1 MSSSSASSDRH
12 SAPTRIRSAELAD
25 LDALVEIENR
35 CFDSDR
41 LSRRSFRHL
50 LTRGRAATLVAE
62 SGGVVVGYVLVLFS
76 HGTLHARIY
85 SLAVDPAARGLGL
98 GRDLVEAAEDAA
110 KDQECSEIRLEVRKD
125 NAEAIGLYESLGYR
139 RFGVLADYY
148 DDHEDAL
155 RYRKSL
161 ASQLGLDMVRV
172 PYYAQTTDFTCGPA
186 ALMMAMGALEHD
198 SPVALNRKLEL
209 RLWREATTI
218 FMMAGHGGCGPH
230 GLALSAWHRGFGVEV
245 YVNDRRPMLLDSV
258 RSPEKKEVMRLV
270 QEDMIEELEAHG
282 VPIHHRAVQP
292 DELAAFFARGGI
304 PLVLISS
311 YRIYREKFPHW
322 VVVTGFDTRYVYVH
336 DPFVDEE
343 EGESIADCINM
354 PIPRREFEAMSR
366 YGRANQR
373 AAVVIY
379 PQREEETA
387 GD

>member
-85 SLAVDPAARGLGL
+85 SLAVDPAARGQGL

>member
-12 SAPTRIRSAELAD
+12 SAPTRIRGAELTD

-85 SLAVDPAARGLGL
+85 SLAVDPAARGQGL

-186 ALMMAMGALEHD
+186 ALMMAMGALEPD

-304 PLVLISS
+304 PVVLISS

-379 PQREEETA
+379 PQRDEETA

>member
-1 MSSSSASSDRH
+1 MSSSSAASERR
-12 SAPTRIRSAELAD
+12 SAPTRIRAAELTD
-25 LDALVEIENR
+25 LDALVAIENL
-35 CFDSDR
+35 CFETDR

-62 SGGVVVGYVLVLFS
+62 RGGAVAGYVLVLFS

-85 SLAVDPAARGLGL
+85 SLAVDPAARGQGL
-98 GRDLVEAAEDAA
+98 GRDLVLAAEDAA

-125 NAEAIGLYESLGYR
+125 NEGAIGLYESLGYR
-139 RFGVLADYY
+139 RFGVLTDYY
-148 DDHEDAL
+148 EDHEDAV
-155 RYRKSL
+155 RCRKSL
-161 ASQLGLDMVRV
+161 APQLGLDMVRV

-186 ALMMAMGALEHD
+186 ALMMAMGALEQD
-198 SPVALNRKLEL
+198 SPVPLDRKLEL

-245 YVNDRRPMLLDSV
+245 YVNERRPMLLDSV

-270 QEDMIEELEAHG
+270 QEDMIEELEAHA
-282 VPIHHRAVQP
+282 VPIHHRALQSE
-292 DELAAFFARGGI
+292 ELAALFARGGI

-322 VVVTGFDTRYVYVH
+322 VVITGFDTRYIYVH

-379 PQREEETA
+379 PQREGGAA

>member
-1 MSSSSASSDRH
+1 MSSSSTTSDRH
-12 SAPTRIRSAELAD
+12 SAPTRVRAAELAD
-25 LDALVEIENR
+25 LEALVEIENR
-35 CFDSDR
+35 CFDTDR

-62 SGGVVVGYVLVLFS
+62 RGGAVVGYVLVLFS

-98 GRDLVEAAEDAA
+98 GRDLVLAAEDAA
-110 KDQECSEIRLEVRKD
+110 KDQACSEIRLEVRKD
-125 NAEAIGLYESLGYR
+125 NEGAIGLYESLGYR
-139 RFGVLADYY
+139 RFGVLSGYY
-148 DDHEDAL
+148 EDHEDAV

-161 ASQLGLDMVRV
+161 APQLGLDMVRV

-198 SPVALNRKLEL
+198 SPLALDRKLEL

-245 YVNDRRPMLLDSV
+245 YVNERRPMLLDSV

-270 QEDMIEELEAHG
+270 QEDMIEELAAHG
-282 VPIHHRAVQP
+282 VPIHHRAIQP
-292 DELAAFFARGGI
+292 DELAALFARGGI

-373 AAVVIY
+373 AAVVIF
-379 PQREEETA
+379 PQREGEAA

>member
-12 SAPTRIRSAELAD
+12 SAPTRIRGAERAD

-148 DDHEDAL
+148 EDHEDAL

>member
-1 MSSSSASSDRH
+1 MLR
-12 SAPTRIRSAELAD
+12 LATLDD
-25 LDALVEIENR
+25 LPALLVIEQQ
-35 CFDSDR
+35 CFRTDR

-62 SGGVVVGYVLVLFS
+62 HGGVVVGYVLVLFS

-98 GRDLVEAAEDAA
+98 GRDLVDAAEDAA
-110 KDQECSEIRLEVRKD
+110 TDQECSEIRLEVRKD
-125 NAEAIGLYESLGYR
+125 NEAAIGLYESLGYR
-139 RFGVLADYY
+139 RFGVLAGYY
-148 DDHEDAL
+148 EDHADAL

-161 ASQLGLDMVRV
+161 APQLGLDMVRV

-198 SPVALNRKLEL
+198 RPIGLDRKLEL

-258 RSPEKKEVMRLV
+258 RNPEKKEVMRLV

-282 VPIHHRAVQP
+282 VPIHHRALQP
-292 DELAAFFARGGI
+292 DELAALFARGGI
-304 PLVLISS
+304 PVVLISS
-311 YRIYREKFPHW
+311 YRIYKEKFPHW

-343 EGESIADCINM
+343 DGETIADCINM

-373 AAVVIY
+373 AAVVVY
-379 PQREEETA
+379 PRREEAAA

>member
-85 SLAVDPAARGLGL
+85 SLAVDPAARGQGL

-304 PLVLISS
+304 PVVLISS

>member
-1 MSSSSASSDRH
+1 MSSSSTPSDRS
-12 SAPTRIRSAELAD
+12 SAPTRTRAAELSD
-25 LDALVEIENR
+25 LGALVEIENR
-35 CFDSDR
+35 CFDTDR

-62 SGGVVVGYVLVLFS
+62 RVGAVVGYVLVLFS

-85 SLAVDPAARGLGL
+85 SLAVDPSARGRGL
-98 GRDLVEAAEDAA
+98 GRDLVIAAEDAS
-110 KDQECSEIRLEVRKD
+110 KDQDCSEIRLEVRKD
-125 NAEAIGLYESLGYR
+125 NEEAIGLYESLGYR
-139 RFGVLADYY
+139 RFGVLTDYY
-148 DDHEDAL
+148 EDHEDAL

-161 ASQLGLDMVRV
+161 APQLGLDMVRV

-186 ALMMAMGALEHD
+186 ALMMAMGALEPD
-198 SPVALNRKLEL
+198 GPTPLDRKLEL

-245 YVNDRRPMLLDSV
+245 FVNDRRPILLDSV

-270 QEDMIEELEAHG
+270 QEDMIDELEAHG
-282 VPIHHRAVQP
+282 VPMHHRALPP
-292 DELAAFFARGGI
+292 DELAVLFGRGGI

-379 PQREEETA
+379 PRREWR
-387 GD
+387 GDGD

>member
-1 MSSSSASSDRH
+1 MSSSSARTEPRPR
-12 SAPTRIRSAELAD
+12 ATRIRPAGLAD

-35 CFDSDR
+35 CFDTDR

-62 SGGVVVGYVLVLFS
+62 RAGAVVGYVLVLFS

-85 SLAVDPAARGLGL
+85 SLAVDPSARGLGL
-98 GRDLVEAAEDAA
+98 GRDLVIAAEDAS
-110 KDQECSEIRLEVRKD
+110 KDQDCSEIRLEVRKG
-125 NAEAIGLYESLGYR
+125 NEEAIGLYESLGYR

-148 DDHEDAL
+148 EDHEDAL

-161 ASQLGLDMVRV
+161 APQLGLDMVRV

-198 SPVALNRKLEL
+198 QPLALDRKLEL

-245 YVNDRRPMLLDSV
+245 YVSDRRPILLDSV
-258 RSPEKKEVMRLV
+258 RNPDKKEVMRLV

-282 VPIHHRAVQP
+282 VPIHHRALQP
-292 DELAAFFARGGI
+292 DELAAQFARGGI

-322 VVVTGFDTRYVYVH
+322 VVITGFDRRYVYMH
-336 DPFVDEE
+336 DPFIDVDE
-343 EGESIADCINM
+343 GETVADCINM
-354 PIPRREFEAMSR
+354 PVLRRDFAAMSR

-373 AAVVIY
+373 AVVVVY
-379 PQREEETA
+379 AARGGRSA
-387 GD
+387 

>member
-125 NAEAIGLYESLGYR
+125 NVEAIGLYESLGYR

>member
-125 NAEAIGLYESLGYR
+125 NVEAIGLYESLGYR

-148 DDHEDAL
+148 EDHEDAL

-304 PLVLISS
+304 PVVLISS

>member
-1 MSSSSASSDRH
+1 MSSSSAASERR
-12 SAPTRIRSAELAD
+12 SAPTRIRAAELTD
-25 LDALVEIENR
+25 LDALVAIENL
-35 CFDSDR
+35 CFETDR

-62 SGGVVVGYVLVLFS
+62 RGGAVAGYVLVLFS

-85 SLAVDPAARGLGL
+85 SLAVDPAARGQGL
-98 GRDLVEAAEDAA
+98 GRDLVLAAEDAA

-125 NAEAIGLYESLGYR
+125 NEGAIGLYESLGYR
-139 RFGVLADYY
+139 RFGVLTDYY
-148 DDHEDAL
+148 EDHEDAV
-155 RYRKSL
+155 RCRKSL
-161 ASQLGLDMVRV
+161 APQLGLDMVRV

-186 ALMMAMGALEHD
+186 ALMMAMGALEQD
-198 SPVALNRKLEL
+198 SPVPLDRKLEL

-270 QEDMIEELEAHG
+270 QEDMIEELEAHA
-282 VPIHHRAVQP
+282 VPIHHRALQSE
-292 DELAAFFARGGI
+292 ELAALFARGGI

-322 VVVTGFDTRYVYVH
+322 VVITGFDTRYIYVH

-379 PQREEETA
+379 PQREGGAA

>member
-12 SAPTRIRSAELAD
+12 SAPTRIRGAERAD

-148 DDHEDAL
+148 EDHEDAL

-379 PQREEETA
+379 PQRDEETA

>member
-1 MSSSSASSDRH
+1 MSSSSTPSERRA
-12 SAPTRIRSAELAD
+12 AATRIRSAELTD
-25 LDALVEIENR
+25 LDALVAIENR
-35 CFDSDR
+35 CFDTDR

>member
-1 MSSSSASSDRH
+1 MSSSSTSSDRH
-12 SAPTRIRSAELAD
+12 SAPTRLRAAELAD
-25 LDALVEIENR
+25 LDALVAIENR
-35 CFDSDR
+35 CFDTDR

-62 SGGVVVGYVLVLFS
+62 HGGAVVGYVLVLFS

-125 NAEAIGLYESLGYR
+125 NEEAIGLYESLGYR
-139 RFGVLADYY
+139 RFGVLAGYY
-148 DDHEDAL
+148 EDHGDAL

-161 ASQLGLDMVRV
+161 APQLGLDMVRV

-186 ALMMAMGALEHD
+186 ALMMAMGALEQD
-198 SPVALNRKLEL
+198 SPVALDRKLEL

-245 YVNDRRPMLLDSV
+245 FVSDRRPILLDSV

-270 QEDMIEELEAHG
+270 QEDMIEELAAHG

-304 PLVLISS
+304 PVVLISS

-322 VVVTGFDTRYVYVH
+322 VVVTGFDSRYVYVH

-379 PQREEETA
+379 PQREGEAA